1 MKIYRDFG
9 TCRVEID
16 LTEGELVQAHREYQR
31 LADIEDIMSVPDMCG
46 GDAEFERDYGFS
58 PEKLEIIAEEA
69 AERYRDLV
77 YERESDWLSCAG
89 DAIVDMAI
97 KRGLV
102 KVEG

>member
-46 GDAEFERDYGFS
+46 GDAEFERD
-58 PEKLEIIAEEA
+58 
-69 AERYRDLV
+69 
-77 YERESDWLSCAG
+77 
-89 DAIVDMAI
+89 
-97 KRGLV
+97 
-102 KVEG
+102 